1 VISRGRFSSPG
12 GSGFK
17 RLGRGQVSLRLR
29 LTFGYALIFSVC
41 ILLGALGVYLTARST
56 LQHSLDATLQE
67 TASVAQ
73 ASIETVQGR
82 TFFAP
87 ELRPAGDLTIELLS
101 RSGQLLQA
109 VGLAEKGLAGR
120 LPGLILIPGL
130 SSSKDRRV
138 LTLKTNGGRLLRV
151 SRPSDTLTEVSE
163 TLGRILSVGS
173 LLMILVSC
181 AAGYFLADRALRPV
195 DEVVRT
201 ADRIAES
208 GRYLERVVQAPG
220 SDEMARLTGTVNRM
234 LDHLAATID
243 REKEFARIAAHELR
257 TPLTAIKGRL
267 DLALERPRDNETY
280 HKTLS
285 VMRSRVNALV
295 RLSEGLL
302 ELARSDAPLNLKP
315 TELGAAALSTA
326 EAQREAFLEAGKR
339 LELDVEESWV
349 SAEMPGLQQVIGN
362 LLENALKY
370 GGPLVRVGVSGGELQ
385 IRDSGCGPDQ
395 QQWERLLRPFERGAA
410 LQAIPGSGLG
420 LALVLALSTRWS
432 VQLQPEWNETGFTVR
447 LKWDVAQGTVPAEGV
462 GG

>member
-1 VISRGRFSSPG
+1 MFTGQSARPGQASREH
-12 GSGFK
+12 
-17 RLGRGQVSLRLR
+17 LGRRQVSLRVR
-29 LTFGYALIFSVC
+29 LTVGYALIFSVC
-41 ILLGALGVYLTARST
+41 ILLGALGVYLAARTT

-67 TASVAQ
+67 TASVAR
-73 ASIETVQGR
+73 ASIETAGNRV
-82 TFFAP
+82 FFAP
-87 ELRPAGDLTIELLS
+87 ELKPAGDLTIELLTTAGTLVEEI
-101 RSGQLLQA
+101 GQPESTLRLPL
-109 VGLAEKGLAGR
+109 VPGLA
-120 LPGLILIPGL
+120 
-130 SSSKDRRV
+130 SSADRRV
-138 LTLKTNGGRLLRV
+138 LTMGVDHGLLLRI
-151 SRPSDTLTEVSE
+151 SRPSDTLTEVTE
-163 TLGRILSVGS
+163 ALGRILSVGS
-173 LLMILVSC
+173 LLMVLVSC

-208 GRYLERVVQAPG
+208 GQYLERVVQAPG

-285 VMRSRVNALV
+285 VMRNRVNALV

-302 ELARSDAPLNLKP
+302 ELARSDAPLNLV
-315 TELGAAALSTA
+315 TVELGAAALSTA
-326 EAQREAFLEAGKR
+326 EVQREAFLDAGKR

-349 SAEMPGLQQVIGN
+349 RAEMPGLQQVLQN

-370 GGPLVRVGVSGGELQ
+370 GGPLVRVRVSAGVLE
-385 IRDSGCGPDQ
+385 IRDSGPGPDR

-410 LQAIPGSGLG
+410 LQSVPGSGLG
-420 LALVLALSTRWS
+420 LALVLALSRRWD
-432 VQLQPEWNETGFTVR
+432 VQMVPEWNEAGFMVR
-447 LKWDVAQGTVPAEGV
+447 MVWRT
-462 GG
+462 

>member
-1 VISRGRFSSPG
+1 MTLSGQLAGLSRAGL
-12 GSGFK
+12 K
-17 RLGRGQVSLRLR
+17 RLGRGQVSLRVR
-29 LTFGYALIFSVC
+29 LTVGYALIFSVC
-41 ILLGALGVYLTARST
+41 VLLGALGVYLTARTT
-56 LQHSLDATLQE
+56 LQNSLDATLQE

-73 ASIETVQGR
+73 ASIETVRGKV
-82 TFFAP
+82 FFAP
-87 ELRPAGDLTIELLS
+87 ELRPAGDLTIELLTS
-101 RSGQLLQA
+101 SGKLIQE
-109 VGLAEKGLAGR
+109 VGLEDRPLS
-120 LPGLILIPGL
+120 LPLSPGLG
-130 SSSKDRRV
+130 SAADRRV
-138 LTLKTNGGRLLRV
+138 LTMNVSGGLLLRI
-151 SRPSDTLTEVSE
+151 SRPSDTLTEVTE

-201 ADRIAES
+201 ADRITDS
-208 GRYLERVVQAPG
+208 GQYLERVVQAPG
-220 SDEMARLTGTVNRM
+220 TDEMARLTGTVNRM

-285 VMRSRVNALV
+285 VMRNRVNALV

-302 ELARSDAPLNLKP
+302 ELARSDAPLNLMP
-315 TELGAAALSTA
+315 VELGGAALSTA

-349 SAEMPGLQQVIGN
+349 RAEMPGLQQVIQN

-370 GGPLVRVGVSGGELQ
+370 GGPLVRVRVSSGVLEIQ
-385 IRDSGCGPDQ
+385 DSGPGPNQ
-395 QQWERLLRPFERGAA
+395 EQWERLLRPFERGAA
-410 LQAIPGSGLG
+410 LQSVPGSGLG
-420 LALVLALSTRWS
+420 LALVLALSKRWN
-432 VQLQPEWNETGFTVR
+432 VHLEPGWNETGFTVR
-447 LKWDVAQGTVPAEGV
+447 LNWKMYSVKA
-462 GG
+462 